1 MSDSETTT
9 LKMIQEFSRTQ
20 QKINSSLNARLEVL
34 ETDNSRL
41 KERIIALES
50 NQGS

>member
-1 MSDSETTT
+1 MSDSESTA

-34 ETDNSRL
+34 ENENGRL
-41 KERIIALES
+41 KERLAQLES